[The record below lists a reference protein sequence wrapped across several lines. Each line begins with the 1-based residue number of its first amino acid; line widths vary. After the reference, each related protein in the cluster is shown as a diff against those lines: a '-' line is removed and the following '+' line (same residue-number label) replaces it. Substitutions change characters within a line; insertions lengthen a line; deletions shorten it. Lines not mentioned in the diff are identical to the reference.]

1 MGRDYYDFE
10 TENYDYRD
18 YCHDSMVYIRDY
30 QSMRDEYQA
39 RIQMLEEIHKEEEEK
54 EKRKHNAFPF

>member
-10 TENYDYRD
+10 TENYAY
-18 YCHDSMVYIRDY
+18 DSMVYIRDY

-39 RIQMLEEIHKEEEEK
+39 RIEMLEEIHKEEEEK
-54 EKRKHNAFPF
+54 EKRRHNAFPF